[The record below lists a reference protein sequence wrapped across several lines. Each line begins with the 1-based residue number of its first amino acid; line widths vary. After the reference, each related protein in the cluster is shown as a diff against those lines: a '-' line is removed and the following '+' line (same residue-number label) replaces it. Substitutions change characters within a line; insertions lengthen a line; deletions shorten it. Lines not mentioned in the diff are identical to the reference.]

1 MMESTRAITEM
12 VLQEA
17 KESAEDIIQ
26 EAKKSAED
34 TLENQRQLG
43 AQRGNE
49 LAQSLLR
56 KAQGEAEVDKLSSMA
71 NAKIRANW
79 VILLEKEKMI
89 ANVLEVAK
97 NKLRT
102 LTESKEYIPIL
113 AKLIMEGGIILGE
126 KELDVLLNEKDSTLS
141 LKLEKITNEIS
152 EKTGFKTK
160 IRLAEEKIKV
170 IGGAMVRTINGKL
183 IMDNTFDDI
192 LRRRE
197 KELRFEKQGVVQNRR
212 AFKKRTG

>member
-26 EAKKSAED
+26 EAKESAEY
-34 TLENQRQLG
+34 TLEKQRQLG

-49 LAQSLLR
+49 LAQSLLK
-56 KAQGEAEVDKLSSMA
+56 KAQREAEVDKLSSMA

-170 IGGAMVRTINGKL
+170 IGGAMVRTINGKV

-197 KELRFEKQGVVQNRR
+197 KDLRFEIAKIL
-212 AFKKRTG
+212 F

>member
-1 MMESTRAITEM
+1 MMESARAITEM

-26 EAKKSAED
+26 EAKESAED
-34 TLENQRQLG
+34 TLEKQRQLG

-49 LAQSLLR
+49 LAQSLLK
-56 KAQGEAEVDKLSSMA
+56 KAQREAEVDKLSSMA

-79 VILLEKEKMI
+79 VILSKKEKLI
-89 ANVLEVAK
+89 ASVLKEAK

-102 LTESKEYIPIL
+102 LAESKEYIPIL
-113 AKLIMEGGIILGE
+113 EKLIMEGGIILGE
-126 KELDVLLNEKDSTLS
+126 KELEVLLNEKDSTL
-141 LKLEKITNEIS
+141 LLNLEKIAKEIS

-160 IRLAEEKIKV
+160 LRLSEEKIQV
-170 IGGAMVRTINGKL
+170 IGGAFIRTINGKV
-183 IMDNTFDDI
+183 IMENTFDDI

-197 KELRFEKQGVVQNRR
+197 EDLRSKLAKELDLGGRR
-212 AFKKRTG
+212 II

>member
-1 MMESTRAITEM
+1 M

-34 TLENQRQLG
+34 TLEKQRQLG

-56 KAQGEAEVDKLSSMA
+56 KAQREAEVDKLSSMA

-170 IGGAMVRTINGKL
+170 IGGAMVRTINGKV

-197 KELRFEKQGVVQNRR
+197 KDLRFEIAKIL
-212 AFKKRTG
+212 F

>member
-1 MMESTRAITEM
+1 MMESTRAITET

-34 TLENQRQLG
+34 TLEKQRQLG

-56 KAQGEAEVDKLSSMA
+56 KAQREAEVDKLSSMA

-79 VILLEKEKMI
+79 VILLKKEKMI
-89 ANVLEVAK
+89 DNVLKEAK

-113 AKLIMEGGIILGE
+113 EKLIMEGGVILGE

-170 IGGAMVRTINGKL
+170 IGGAMVRTINGKV

-192 LRRRE
+192 FRRRE
-197 KELRFEKQGVVQNRR
+197 KDLRFEIAKIL
-212 AFKKRTG
+212 F

>member
-34 TLENQRQLG
+34 TLEKQRQLG

-56 KAQGEAEVDKLSSMA
+56 KAQREAEVDKLSSMA

-170 IGGAMVRTINGKL
+170 IGGAMVRTINGKV

-197 KELRFEKQGVVQNRR
+197 KDLRFEIAKIL
-212 AFKKRTG
+212 F

>member
-1 MMESTRAITEM
+1 MMESARAITEM
-12 VLQEA
+12 VLQDA

-26 EAKKSAED
+26 EAKESAED
-34 TLENQRQLG
+34 TLEKQRQLG

-49 LAQSLLR
+49 LAQSLLK
-56 KAQGEAEVDKLSSMA
+56 KAQREAEVDKLSSMA

-102 LTESKEYIPIL
+102 LTESKEYIPVL

-126 KELDVLLNEKDSTLS
+126 KELEVLLNEKDSTLS

-160 IRLAEEKIKV
+160 LRLSEEKIQV
-170 IGGAMVRTINGKL
+170 IGGAFIRTINGKV
-183 IMDNTFDDI
+183 IMENTFDDI
-192 LRRRE
+192 LGRRDRD
-197 KELRFEKQGVVQNRR
+197 LRFEIAKIL
-212 AFKKRTG
+212 

>member
-34 TLENQRQLG
+34 TLEKQKQVG

-56 KAQGEAEVDKLSSMA
+56 KAQREAEVDKLSSMA

-79 VILLEKEKMI
+79 VIVLKKEEMI
-89 ANVLEVAK
+89 DKVLQEAK

-113 AKLIMEGGIILGE
+113 EKLIIEGGIILGE
-126 KELDVLLNEKDSTLS
+126 KELEVLLNEKDSTLS
-141 LKLEKITNEIS
+141 LKLEKLAKEIS

-160 IRLAEEKIKV
+160 LRLSEEKIKV
-170 IGGAMVRTINGKL
+170 IGGAFIRTINGKV
-183 IMDNTFDDI
+183 IMENTFDDI

-197 KELRFEKQGVVQNRR
+197 KDLGSKIAKIMFEKMAPN
-212 AFKKRTG
+212 